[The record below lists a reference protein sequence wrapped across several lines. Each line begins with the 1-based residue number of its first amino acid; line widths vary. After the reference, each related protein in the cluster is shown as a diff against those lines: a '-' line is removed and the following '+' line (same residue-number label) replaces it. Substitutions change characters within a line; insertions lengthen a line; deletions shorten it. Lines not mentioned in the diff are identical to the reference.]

1 MTFHFTRTAFL
12 NHFEFPALFW
22 RARNRRGKVKKLIQ
36 EVFYAT
42 LVTFLKKG
50 KLQSKILKQKKKAV
64 LIDIFDSSKQ
74 HSRSN
79 QYSNNEKRKLRPSP
93 IFYFQIVSSVIH
105 LAPAKIFKSKNCR
118 ISCQKDQISRV
129 QLSKDQLSKDQLSSS
144 HTINLHETYLSSL
157 TISLKRRHLFLY

>member
-1 MTFHFTRTAFL
+1 M
-12 NHFEFPALFW
+12 
-22 RARNRRGKVKKLIQ
+22 
-36 EVFYAT
+36 
-42 LVTFLKKG
+42 
-50 KLQSKILKQKKKAV
+50 
-64 LIDIFDSSKQ
+64 
-74 HSRSN
+74 
-79 QYSNNEKRKLRPSP
+79 RPSP

-157 TISLKRRHLFLY
+157 TISLKRRHLFLYWLLVLFLLFKRDDLVSYIIIEFVVRNSKLWFIIKKHNLFCYISSLNSQFWFEWFDIFQSLKKKNTFSF